1 MAHEVFISYATEDSS
16 VADAVCKA
24 LEEGGVRC
32 WYAPRDIPF
41 AVDYEE
47 AIVEAIIAS
56 KLLILILST
65 HSNNSPHVK
74 REVQNACREEPQVP
88 VLPFQVEDISLNKSL
103 RYYLGSVQS
112 LKALTLPL
120 EPHLQRLVRYVQ
132 MRLSQH
138 ELEVR
143 PEALDWQNAYTTIN
157 TSAEQAPPDSGGE
170 QAKNAL
176 YQKFLDLY
184 KKDPK
189 AAYEVAKEYLQKYPA
204 ESTQTA
210 YLKKWNAAYEAKEKN
225 DRKAAVS
232 EMLRAQ
238 KYAEAFN
245 SAKAILATEPND
257 VDMLTSAAFA
267 AFYAAGVQKND
278 SFNVEGANYARKAIQ
293 LMQAGQ
299 PFEKRDETLGYLHS
313 IIGFFTLKTNPS
325 EAVASYIK
333 AAQFEGAVKKDP
345 QTYLFLG
352 DAYRAA
358 EYTAPAAEFKTK
370 CATAEQQATPECK
383 ALTDRLNAVMDRMI
397 DAYARAAALATDPK
411 FAPIKTDAMSA
422 LTPLYKYRHGDSDAG
437 LPGYISGVLAT
448 PLPTGPL
455 GTASA
460 ATAPT
465 TQTTN
470 TPATGSNVSTTTN
483 ATNNGTTTT
492 PNTTG
497 TQPKTTTPSTTT
509 PATTTPA
516 KTPRR

>member
-1 MAHEVFISYATEDSS
+1 MEDMRPM
-16 VADAVCKA
+16 K
-24 LEEGGVRC
+24 
-32 WYAPRDIPF
+32 
-41 AVDYEE
+41 
-47 AIVEAIIAS
+47 
-56 KLLILILST
+56 T
-65 HSNNSPHVK
+65 
-74 REVQNACREEPQVP
+74 
-88 VLPFQVEDISLNKSL
+88 
-103 RYYLGSVQS
+103 
-112 LKALTLPL
+112 
-120 EPHLQRLVRYVQ
+120 LVRFLA
-132 MRLSQH
+132 LS
-138 ELEVR
+138 
-143 PEALDWQNAYTTIN
+143 ALVTALWLPALAQPTQSQPTT
-157 TSAEQAPPDSGGE
+157 TTAQQGE
-170 QAKNAL
+170 EEAKNAL
-176 YQKFLDLY
+176 YQKFLDNY
-184 KKDPK
+184 KNNPK
-189 AAYEVAKEYLQKYPA
+189 VAYEVAKEYLQKYPA

-225 DRKAAVS
+225 DRKALVTTQ
-232 EMLRAQ
+232 LREG
-238 KYAEAFN
+238 KYTEAFN

-257 VDMLTSAAFA
+257 GDMLTSAAFA

-293 LMQAGQ
+293 VIQAGQ

-383 ALTDRLNAVMDRMI
+383 TLTDRLNAVMDRMI

-411 FAPIKTDAMSA
+411 FAPIKTDAMNA

-448 PLPTGPL
+448 PLPTGP
-455 GTASA
+455 TTSA

-465 TQTTN
+465 TQT

-483 ATNNGTTTT
+483 ATNNGTTT

-509 PATTTPA
+509 PATTTPP